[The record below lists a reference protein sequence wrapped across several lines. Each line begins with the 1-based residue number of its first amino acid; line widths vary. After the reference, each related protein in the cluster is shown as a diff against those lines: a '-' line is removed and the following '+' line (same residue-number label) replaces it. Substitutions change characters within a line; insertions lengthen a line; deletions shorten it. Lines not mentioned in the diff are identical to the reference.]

1 MTTTSNRPTA
11 TLRTSIRRRSLALL
25 AAIALVA
32 AACSTNDTDGST
44 TPADETTTT
53 TVTTDTS
60 NDTDTTTDSDT
71 TTDADDAA
79 AEADA
84 SPVESEE
91 IVGVFDVSDLVK
103 EVRPGVVSVTQ
114 ERVRL
119 DIFGLPEEIPVGAG
133 TGVVVD
139 DQGLVLTN
147 HHVIAGATRVL
158 VTGEDGEPRDAT
170 VVAEASTRDLALL
183 HVDDHTGLTPLP
195 FADLTVL
202 EVGDPVI
209 AIGNA
214 LGLDAAEPTVS
225 AGIVSATGRTL
236 DSPVGTM
243 QNLIQ
248 TDAAINPGNSGG
260 PLLNANGEVVGINTA
275 IIGRAQNVGFAIS
288 IDTADAFIDRYHSGI
303 GEPFVGVSMVD
314 NSPPAADRFDLATTV
329 GALII
334 EIVPDSA
341 ADQAGI
347 ERFDVITRFG
357 DTDIETA
364 DDLTQAV
371 LAAAPGDTVEIDVV
385 RGQRTSTTTLTVGER
400 PIGT

>member
-1 MTTTSNRPTA
+1 MSILITTDTSMAFGDTV
-11 TLRTSIRRRSLALL
+11 RRRLMAFVAVLAVIVT
-25 AAIALVA
+25 ACSADDRDDTAALV
-32 AACSTNDTDGST
+32 
-44 TPADETTTT
+44 DETTTAT
-53 TVTTDTS
+53 AATDTTAVADADAGTDS
-60 NDTDTTTDSDT
+60 DADTDTGLGQPDDT
-71 TTDADDAA
+71 
-79 AEADA
+79 
-84 SPVESEE
+84 ES
-91 IVGVFDVSDLVK
+91 IVGLFDVSELVK

-114 ERVRL
+114 EQVRL

-139 DQGLVLTN
+139 DDGLVLTN
-147 HHVIAGATRVL
+147 HHVIAGAARVV
-158 VTGEDGEPRDAT
+158 VTGEDGEPRDAA

-183 HVDDHTGLTPLP
+183 QVEDTTGLTPLP
-195 FADLTVL
+195 FADLSLL

-214 LGLDAAEPTVS
+214 LGLDAADPTVS

-236 DSPVGTM
+236 ESPVGTM

-260 PLLNANGEVVGINTA
+260 PLLNARGEVVGINTA

-288 IDTADAFIDRYHSGI
+288 VDTAGAFIDRYRSGV
-303 GEPFVGVSMVD
+303 GEPFIGVSMVD
-314 NSPPAADRFDLATTV
+314 NSPPAADRFDLATTT

-334 EIVPDSA
+334 EIVRGSA

-357 DTDIETA
+357 DTAINTA
-364 DDLTQAV
+364 EDLTQAV
-371 LAAAPGDTVEIDVV
+371 LATTPGDGVEIEIV
-385 RGQRTSTTTLTVGER
+385 RGQQRFTATLTVGER
-400 PIGT
+400 PLGT

>member
-1 MTTTSNRPTA
+1 MDNISTRPT
-11 TLRTSIRRRSLALL
+11 TPLGPGLRRGLIALL
-25 AAIALVA
+25 AAIALIA
-32 AACSTNDTDGST
+32 TACSTDLTDGR
-44 TPADETTTT
+44 AAAGDETTSTT
-53 TVTTDTS
+53 LATGTS
-60 NDTDTTTDSDT
+60 EAPTADTDTDPP
-71 TTDADDAA
+71 DAA
-79 AEADA
+79 
-84 SPVESEE
+84 PVETNEA
-91 IVGVFDVSDLVK
+91 IGLFDVSDLVK

-119 DIFGLPEEIPVGAG
+119 DVFGLPEEIPVGAG

-139 DQGLVLTN
+139 GEGLILTN

-183 HVDDHTGLTPLP
+183 QVDDHSGLTPLP
-195 FADLTVL
+195 FADLSVL

-243 QNLIQ
+243 QKLIQ

-260 PLLNANGEVVGINTA
+260 PLVNTNGEVVGINTA

-288 IDTADAFIDRYHSGI
+288 IDTADAFIDRYRSGV

-314 NSPPAADRFDLATTV
+314 NSPPAADRLDLATTI

-334 EIVPDSA
+334 EIVPGGA
-341 ADQAGI
+341 ADQADI
-347 ERFDVITRFG
+347 ERFDVITHFG
-357 DTDIETA
+357 DTEIETA

-371 LAAAPGDTVEIDVV
+371 LATTPGDTVDVDVV
-385 RGQRTSTTTLTVGER
+385 RGQQTFTVTLTVGER